1 VAYRW
6 LWVNDANLANSDNL
20 TNFTID
26 TSNLFHTGI
35 PSATNPYAAP
45 TMGGHFWVSAF
56 NNDLYINYSAV
67 PEPGSLS
74 LLGLA
79 ALGFAGYRIRKRR
92 QAPEVAQIEAA
103 DRDATSP

>member
-1 VAYRW
+1 MKRTSIAMA
-6 LWVNDANLANSDNL
+6 LFLIAGGATTSAAQPK
-20 TNFTID
+20 TGPTAPID
-26 TSNLFHTGI
+26 
-35 PSATNPYAAP
+35 PYAAP

-56 NNDLYINYSAV
+56 NNSLYINYAAV

-79 ALGFAGYRIRKRR
+79 TLAFAGYRVRKRR
-92 QAPEVAQIEAA
+92 QALEVGQTEGV